1 MVVDGFAVVVGES
14 FVVTIGFSVDDTI
27 RIEIVLREMLCMFF
41 GSPSKYRRFFIRAST
56 YMIIL
61 V

>member
-1 MVVDGFAVVVGES
+1 VVVDGFAVVVGES

-41 GSPSKYRRFFIRAST
+41 GSLLSIVDSLFVQVHT
-56 YMIIL
+56 
-61 V
+61 